1 LIQRKAVDGIRA
13 ASGFP
18 PRPFRRMAGRSAA
31 QGDRFSAAARAKAK
45 VAAVSRLSRPFETGG
60 RTA

>member
-1 LIQRKAVDGIRA
+1 MASAPRA
-13 ASGFP
+13 RFP
-18 PRPFRRMAGRSAA
+18 PRPFRPMAGRSAA